1 MIPRALLF
9 PVMAMARPARPAI
22 ERALVIEAASIVE
35 RDSGPLS
42 ASRQADEVA
51 RRVIASLRDYAAPPD
66 DPIDAAFARAEL
78 ALNGCP
84 FARLA
89 SDGTINLYGEAT
101 TDLVTRRADR
111 GLEYFSRHQH
121 EADLRAVFEALRPR
135 LAARY
140 LKHLR
145 KNSVALA

>member
-1 MIPRALLF
+1 MIPRALRF
-9 PVMAMARPARPAI
+9 PVMAMARPARPTI
-22 ERALVIEAASIVE
+22 ERALVIEAARVVE
-35 RDSGPLS
+35 RDNGLVS

-51 RRVIASLRDYAAPPD
+51 RRVIASLRDYAAPHD

-89 SDGTINLYGEAT
+89 SDDTVNLYGEAT
-101 TDLVTRRADR
+101 ADLVARRADR
-111 GLEYFSRHQH
+111 GLEYFTRHQH
-121 EADLRAVFEALRPR
+121 DADLQAVFDALRPR